1 VSERPKHSGPE
12 RLGPDKPDPEAAGPE
27 HRAELVVD
35 ALGRR
40 CPVPVIELARRI
52 GDVPLGGVVAVL
64 ADDAAAALDIP
75 AWCDLRGQQYL
86 GAEGTTYRV
95 RRTT

>member
-1 VSERPKHSGPE
+1 VT
-12 RLGPDKPDPEAAGPE
+12 AGHP
-27 HRAELVVD
+27 AGADLVVD

-52 GDVPLGGVVAVL
+52 GEVPVGGVVAVL

-75 AWCDLRGQQYL
+75 AWCELRGHAYAGTAPAGAGSAYL
-86 GAEGTTYRV
+86 V
-95 RRTT
+95 RRTH